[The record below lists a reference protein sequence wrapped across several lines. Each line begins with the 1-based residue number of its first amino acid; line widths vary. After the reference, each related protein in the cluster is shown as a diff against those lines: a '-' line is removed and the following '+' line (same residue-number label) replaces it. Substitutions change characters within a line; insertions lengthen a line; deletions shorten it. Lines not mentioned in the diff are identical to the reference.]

1 MPVPAA
7 KVKEVCSIQE
17 ADLVRSSRRPELGKL
32 SPAQV
37 KQRAARARK
46 LYDKWLALS
55 REQSRAKS
63 KKTGFGDSQANTKLK
78 VEIFGDA
85 LKSFDGALAKM
96 DPQSTPKK
104 KAKTKKTRSAGHR
117 AARAE
122 VRAKL
127 RSEVDSEK
135 GSSKASVKKKAK
147 KKVAKKK
154 QPKKKK
160 GTAKKS
166 ASKTPKKV
174 TKKKSASSTK
184 KSTKKSVKKS
194 SPASKPTSNPG
205 LTVNK
210 KKRRKATTAAKKA
223 RIARSGLTSRVA
235 GHVSARGKRAQ
246 AARDSRN

>member
-1 MPVPAA
+1 MMPVPAA
-7 KVKEVCSIQE
+7 KVKEVCSTQE
-17 ADLVRSSRRPELGKL
+17 AKLVRSSRRPELGKL
-32 SPAQV
+32 TPSQV
-37 KQRAARARK
+37 KQHAARARK
-46 LYDKWLALS
+46 LYEKWLALS

-85 LKSFDGALAKM
+85 LKSFEAELAKI

-104 KAKTKKTRSAGHR
+104 KAKTKKARSAGHR

-127 RSEVDSEK
+127 RAEVDSEK
-135 GSSKASVKKKAK
+135 ESSKASVKKKAK
-147 KKVAKKK
+147 KKAAKESTTKELEK
-154 QPKKKK
+154 
-160 GTAKKS
+160 TA
-166 ASKTPKKV
+166 
-174 TKKKSASSTK
+174 KKKSASSKKKVSK
-184 KSTKKSVKKS
+184 KSTKKI
-194 SPASKPTSNPG
+194 SPASNPTSNPG

-210 KKRRKATTAAKKA
+210 KKSRKATTAAKKA
-223 RIARSGLTSRVA
+223 RISRSGLTSRVA